1 MSRVVAIIQGRMGSS
16 RLPGKI
22 LADIAGQPMLQRVF
36 TRAARAH
43 SLTQTLFA
51 TTTDPS
57 DDPVAEYCQANGIS
71 FTRGSLYDVLDRYY
85 QAAREARA
93 DVVVRITADCPVID
107 PALIDDVTRL
117 LLSGQ
122 FDFACNRLPPPW
134 HRTYPIGLDVEA
146 CTFGVLERAW
156 KEAKEPQD
164 REHAMPYFYEGV
176 ELRPE
181 SRTLE
186 SGMSPRGFKVALL
199 HHTTDFGTYRWTVDE
214 CIRSSAWKDREDGR
228 ALLRLIGRTL
238 LILFVPFLLFFI
250 VVLSF
255 VSPGSLLDFGSWAD
269 GLAKS
274 AGTLAE
280 ILGLAENRVRIV
292 APDVV
297 PKPTITRLMPFC
309 PAFLASVTMSSVG
322 SNASP
327 SLMTTSARS
336 AP

>member
-146 CTFGVLERAW
+146 CTFSALEEAW
-156 KEAKEPQD
+156 KEAAEPQH
-164 REHAMPYFYEGV
+164 REHAMPYLYEGV
-176 ELRPE
+176 ELK
-181 SRTLE
+181 SRGPMLE
-186 SGMSPRGFKVALL
+186 AGVSPRGFRVALL
-199 HHTTDFGTYRWTVDE
+199 HNAVDYGHYRWTVDTAE
-214 CIRSSAWKDREDGR
+214 DLEFIRQVYARFEGRDDFTWEELRDLVHREPELMEINAGVRHKTLDDMDER
-228 ALLRLIGRTL
+228 APRQ
-238 LILFVPFLLFFI
+238 
-250 VVLSF
+250 
-255 VSPGSLLDFGSWAD
+255 
-269 GLAKS
+269 
-274 AGTLAE
+274 
-280 ILGLAENRVRIV
+280 
-292 APDVV
+292 
-297 PKPTITRLMPFC
+297 
-309 PAFLASVTMSSVG
+309 
-322 SNASP
+322 
-327 SLMTTSARS
+327 
-336 AP
+336 